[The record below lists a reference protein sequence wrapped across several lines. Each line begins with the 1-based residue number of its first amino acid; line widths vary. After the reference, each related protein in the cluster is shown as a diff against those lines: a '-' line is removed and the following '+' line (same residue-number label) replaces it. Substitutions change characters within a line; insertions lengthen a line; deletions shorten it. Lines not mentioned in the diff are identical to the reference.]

1 MEHQCPPSTICHAP
15 PAMRINILDSMNMT
29 FSNSIKAFER
39 AKQLIPGGVNSP
51 VRAFKS
57 VQANPVFIQSA
68 GGCRIRDIDGNDYID
83 FVASWGP
90 LILGHAR
97 PEIVEAIQKA
107 AGKGTSYGAPTL
119 IENEMA
125 ELITA
130 MVPSVEKV
138 RMVNSGTEA
147 TMSALRLA
155 RGYTGRDLVVK
166 FAGCYHGHADSFL
179 IKAGSG
185 AITLGLP
192 DSPGV
197 TKASAQNTLIAEYN
211 NLTSAERLFKERGN
225 EIAAVILEVVPGNMG
240 VILPAPGFLEGLR
253 KLTSAYGSLL
263 IFDEVITGFRLSAG
277 GAQQLFGIEPDLTTL
292 GKIIGGGLPVGA
304 YGGRAEIMNLLAP
317 QGPVYQ
323 AGTLS
328 GNPLAMAA
336 GTAML
341 NILKNNPEIYV
352 NLENKA
358 GKLEAELRNNLL
370 RHGIPGVINRIGSMM
385 TLFFTEEQKVE
396 NFEQAM
402 KSNTARYGSY
412 FRKSLES
419 GIYLAPSQFECLFV
433 SDAHTDDDIDRFI
446 EVNDR
451 VLAGLAQSA

>member
-1 MEHQCPPSTICHAP
+1 
-15 PAMRINILDSMNMT
+15 MT
-29 FSNSIKAFER
+29 NNNSIQAFQK

-57 VQANPVFIQSA
+57 VQADPIFIA
-68 GGCRIRDIDGNDYID
+68 KAKGAKIWDIDGNEYLD

-97 PEIVEAIQKA
+97 EEIVQAIQQA
-107 AGKGTSYGAPTL
+107 AERGTSYGAPTL

-125 ELITA
+125 ELITS

-155 RGYTGRDLVVK
+155 RGFTGKDLVVK

-197 TKASAQNTLIAEYN
+197 TKATAQDTLTAEYN
-211 NLTSAERLFKERGN
+211 NLDSVETLFKEHGDD
-225 EIAAVILEVVPGNMG
+225 IAAVILEPVAGNMG
-240 VILPAPGFLEGLR
+240 VVLPEEGFLQGLR
-253 KLTSAYGSLL
+253 KITQQHGALL
-263 IFDEVITGFRLSAG
+263 IFDEVITGFRLAPG
-277 GAQQLFGIEPDLTTL
+277 GAQQRFGIEPDLTTL

-304 YGGRAEIMNLLAP
+304 YGGRAEIMNKLAP
-317 QGPVYQ
+317 EGPVYQ

-336 GTAML
+336 GTVML
-341 NILKNNPEIYV
+341 RTLKDHPSIY
-352 NLENKA
+352 NELERKA
-358 GKLEAELRNNLL
+358 ATLEAGIKANLQKT
-370 RHGIPGVINRIGSMM
+370 GIPAVINRVGSMM
-385 TLFFTEEQKVE
+385 TLFFTEEKEVKS
-396 NFEQAM
+396 FDQAM
-402 KSNTARYGSY
+402 KSDTGRYAAY
-412 FRKSLES
+412 FKKSLES

-433 SDAHTDDDIDRFI
+433 SDAHTDEDIASII
-446 EVNDR
+446 EANGQA
-451 VLAGLAQSA
+451 LKSL